1 MLSRSEAQR
10 QKGDELRMRAAGI
23 DPTKIDEQWLGEVM
37 SRRQKKEAKVD
48 EDVEKEKRLAA
59 ELPMEKSEVVS
70 KKPEGR
76 LTWLHKALVLA
87 AKGRIP
93 VPQIYNI
100 IQSSKFTSGVSSKVG
115 LKMKGLVS
123 ANLHLFKKEQQ
134 KSLQSGRLMDFS
146 KDGSSGSEEEKKKS
160 KKRKHSDSYS
170 ASSHSRHSRSRS
182 RSSSRRSD
190 SRKKKKKRKKEKD
203 KEKEKEKE
211 KDRSRSHD
219 DRSHEKKDKEREK
232 EKERDR
238 DSDDA
243 VKKKKKDKTKDKKE
257 EKAAKEE
264 KAHKEKNKEEKSK
277 KDKSHKEDKVK
288 EKTGK
293 EDRKASKAAKEAA
306 AKLAA
311 AEEELAKAREEEEQ
325 EEDEPQEVPEAAVSS
340 YNFQDASQLDERFP
354 PSAQA
359 AGAMGSVKMKLSG
372 WKPACLRM

>member
-203 KEKEKEKE
+203 KEKEKEK
-211 KDRSRSHD
+211 DRSRSHD